1 MEELLFSSGKI
12 YVVVGVVSVILIG
25 IFTYLI
31 WIDRKV
37 SKMEKSMKQMQK
49 PSLQDKKY

>member
-1 MEELLFSSGKI
+1 MFSSGKI
-12 YVVVGVVSVILIG
+12 YVVVGVVTVILVG

-37 SKMEKSMKQMQK
+37 SKMEKELK
-49 PSLQDKKY
+49 DKSSK

>member
-1 MEELLFSSGKI
+1 MFSSGKI
-12 YVVVGVVSVILIG
+12 YVVIGVVTIILVG

-37 SKMEKSMKQMQK
+37 SKMEKEIK
-49 PSLQDKKY
+49 DKSSK

>member
-1 MEELLFSSGKI
+1 MEELMFSSGKI
-12 YVVVGVVSVILIG
+12 YVVVGVVSIILTG

-37 SKMEKSMKQMQK
+37 AKMEKEIK
-49 PSLQDKKY
+49 DKSSK

>member
-1 MEELLFSSGKI
+1 MFSSGKI
-12 YVVVGVVSVILIG
+12 YVVVGVVSIILTG

-37 SKMEKSMKQMQK
+37 SKMEKEIK
-49 PSLQDKKY
+49 DKSSK